1 MTPAGISLLT
11 SIYLGLFVG
20 GLAFFWL
27 WEDGAP
33 LKAFA
38 DERDQDSQPDLVERG
53 DRGEERLVVGAGPR
67 RRSEGRDKRGCG

>member
-20 GLAFFWL
+20 GIAFFWL

-33 LKAFA
+33 LKRV
-38 DERDQDSQPDLVERG
+38 RD
-53 DRGEERLVVGAGPR
+53 GARAGVTR
-67 RRSEGRDKRGCG
+67 WSTSACWRA